1 MVKCCF
7 RNLASELSGCQ
18 IIFTWASVTLSA
30 TSFWHR
36 HPSVISTTCTTW
48 HVPRGM
54 SGISSACPGN
64 SANANAS
71 ATVVIVVTV
80 NFSGGEFFPLF
91 DIYPRIFS
99 QFTKDL
105 LRNQNVYGDS
115 TEKMSNSVINP

>member
-1 MVKCCF
+1 MLLV
-7 RNLASELSGCQ
+7 
-18 IIFTWASVTLSA
+18 
-30 TSFWHR
+30 
-36 HPSVISTTCTTW
+36 

-54 SGISSACPGN
+54 SGIPSACPGN
-64 SANANAS
+64 SANANVS

-80 NFSGGEFFPLF
+80 NFSGGEFFHLF